1 MSTHEHP
8 DEGENVR
15 KLGVSENMTLGRGC
29 RPSEGTISVF
39 TRSLV
44 EARPFRSGVV
54 LLTYRPT
61 DRGSR
66 TEV

>member
-1 MSTHEHP
+1 M
-8 DEGENVR
+8 R

-29 RPSEGTISVF
+29 RPSEGAISVF

-61 DRGSR
+61 DRGAR